1 MAVIFSLIELGRQLG
16 FPPQSQEKVAVAYKS
31 ALEGLDHMRT
41 AGVKVGFGTDL
52 LGETYVQQCREFS
65 IRREVF
71 SPIEILRQ
79 ATSIAA
85 EILMQDG
92 KRGCIAPGGY
102 ADLLVVAGDPLAG
115 NGVLAGGGAR
125 KGLNDA
131 GGR

>member
-1 MAVIFSLIELGRQLG
+1 
-16 FPPQSQEKVAVAYKS
+16 
-31 ALEGLDHMRT
+31 MRT

-92 KRGCIAPGGY
+92 KLGCIAPGAY
-102 ADLLVVAGDPLAG
+102 ADLLVVDGDPLADIG
-115 NGVLAGGGAR
+115 LLAESGR
-125 KGLNDA
+125 RLDLIMR
-131 GGR
+131 GGRSEEHTSELQSLMRISYAVFCLK

>member
-1 MAVIFSLIELGRQLG
+1 MWPRMSCNSSLIELGRPRG
-16 FPPQSQEKVAVAYKS
+16 FPPQSQGKVAVAYKS

-79 ATSIAA
+79 AKI
-85 EILMQDG
+85 
-92 KRGCIAPGGY
+92 
-102 ADLLVVAGDPLAG
+102 
-115 NGVLAGGGAR
+115 
-125 KGLNDA
+125 
-131 GGR
+131 GRASCRERVCQYG

>member
-1 MAVIFSLIELGRQLG
+1 MTHSFLTRRSSDL

-92 KRGCIAPGGY
+92 KLGCIAPGAY
-102 ADLLVVAGDPLAG
+102 ADLD
-115 NGVLAGGGAR
+115 R
-125 KGLNDA
+125 KSTRLNSSP
-131 GGR
+131 